1 MRMLKALIRWG
12 IAQSFVGI
20 TGDPNRQ
27 PECMEQENLDRVS
40 SPMDRMLATQ
50 KTEAMAPL

>member
-1 MRMLKALIRWG
+1 MLKVLIRWG